1 MFAFIT
7 GLLIGV
13 FAVMGAWGLLYW
25 RKQWLESY
33 IMEEEEPDGDY
44 RVIMRKRSP
53 FQRIAVAESEGIYY
67 VYADGSEMMSTDLA
81 ENQYAEAIV
90 HVPMA
95 AAANR
100 ESVLIIGS
108 GAGITA
114 REALR
119 YAEVETITAVDVD
132 PIIVQLG
139 REFEPLVNFTNGSL
153 HHPRVKTV
161 LADGREYLE
170 NCNDRWDVVIID
182 LPDPSSKAPDL
193 TKLFSVEFYRLLK
206 TRLNPG
212 GAVAIACSVVS
223 VMPEYLAAVQATLK
237 TAGFHVIPYHWDYIV
252 EFAIDWGF
260 CLATLKPIAPDSIEP
275 LIPVKHLSEDRLE
288 DMFLLPRYLRVDWD
302 EDEVQ
307 TDRNTLL
314 IEIVEREFED

>member
-1 MFAFIT
+1 MFEFEV
-7 GLLIGV
+7 GLIAGV
-13 FAVMGAWGLLYW
+13 CLVAAIWGLLYW
-25 RKQWLESY
+25 RERWLASY
-33 IMEEEEPDGDY
+33 IMEDEEPDGDY

-53 FQRIAVAESEGIYY
+53 FQKIAVAESDGIYY
-67 VYADGSEMMSTDLA
+67 LYADGSEMMSTDVA
-81 ENQYAEAIV
+81 EDQYAEAII

-95 AAANR
+95 AAVNR

-114 REALR
+114 REVLR
-119 YAEVETITAVDVD
+119 YKEVEMITAVDID
-132 PIIVQLG
+132 PIIVDIGLNY
-139 REFEPLVNFTNGSL
+139 EPFVTFTKSSL
-153 HHPRVKTV
+153 YDPRVKTV
-161 LADGREYLE
+161 IADGRTYLE
-170 NCNDRWDVVIID
+170 NCNDRWDVVIMD

-193 TKLFSVEFYRLLK
+193 SKLFSIEFYRLLK

-212 GAVAIACSVVS
+212 GAIAIACSVVS
-223 VMPEYLAAVQATLK
+223 TMPEYLAAVQATLK

-260 CLATLKPIAPDSIEP
+260 CLATLKPIKPDTIEP

-288 DMFLLPRYLRVDWD
+288 DMFIMPRYLRVDWD

-314 IEIVEREFED
+314 VEIVEREFEN